1 MTLLPSLALST
12 GVLSFSWDFASSE
25 LRRSG
30 TETWWEN
37 VYSFPLR
44 LFFSRQ
50 LNNQHQ
56 NTIFLKKKN
65 SCMKEAL
72 IFTKFW
78 TLFTQNISSWS
89 LENATAQVD
98 LVKSGSFSFRSKTK
112 STTIAFSFF
121 SPPFLLL
128 ALSWRSVFSF
138 HGRIFG
144 LIRHLGGE
152 LQLIFAGYVSLAS

>member
-1 MTLLPSLALST
+1 MTLLPSPALST

-56 NTIFLKKKN
+56 NTIFLKKKTAAW
-65 SCMKEAL
+65 KKRL
-72 IFTKFW
+72 YLLVW

-89 LENATAQVD
+89 LENAAAQVV
-98 LVKSGSFSFRSKTK
+98 LVKSGRFSFRSKTK
-112 STTIAFSFF
+112 STTIALSFF
-121 SPPFLLL
+121 SPPSLLL
-128 ALSWRSVFSF
+128 ALSWHSVFSMQARW
-138 HGRIFG
+138 HGCSTTFETG
-144 LIRHLGGE
+144 LIHIVTERSNVL
-152 LQLIFAGYVSLAS
+152 

>member
-1 MTLLPSLALST
+1 MTLLPSPALTT

-56 NTIFLKKKN
+56 NTIFLKEKN

-89 LENATAQVD
+89 LENATAQVV

-112 STTIAFSFF
+112 STTITLSFPPPPPPFPSSRSLLTFSFF
-121 SPPFLLL
+121 LPWYNFRTYPTPGGGGD
-128 ALSWRSVFSF
+128 FS
-138 HGRIFG
+138 
-144 LIRHLGGE
+144 
-152 LQLIFAGYVSLAS
+152 

>member
-112 STTIAFSFF
+112 STTIALSFF
-121 SPPFLLL
+121 FPPPLLL
-128 ALSWRSVFSF
+128 ALSWHSVFSF
-138 HGRIFG
+138 HGTILG
-144 LIRHLGGE
+144 LIRHPVGGGGGGN
-152 LQLIFAGYVSLAS
+152 FS

>member
-1 MTLLPSLALST
+1 MTLLPSPALST

-78 TLFTQNISSWS
+78 TLFTMFTQNISSWS
-89 LENATAQVD
+89 LEDATAQVV
-98 LVKSGSFSFRSKTK
+98 LVKLGSFSFRSKTE
-112 STTIAFSFF
+112 SITICFVFLFSSFSSSRSLMTFGFF
-121 SPPFLLL
+121 LFAKKWPGQFL
-128 ALSWRSVFSF
+128 AT
-138 HGRIFG
+138 FG
-144 LIRHLGGE
+144 VL
-152 LQLIFAGYVSLAS
+152 

>member
-78 TLFTQNISSWS
+78 TLFTMFTQNISSWS
-89 LENATAQVD
+89 LEDATAQVV
-98 LVKSGSFSFRSKTK
+98 LVKLGSFSFRSKTE
-112 STTIAFSFF
+112 SITICFGFF
-121 SPPFLLL
+121 SPPSLLL
-128 ALSWRSVFSF
+128 ALSWHSVFSF
-138 HGRIFG
+138 FLFAKKWPGQFLATFG
-144 LIRHLGGE
+144 VL
-152 LQLIFAGYVSLAS
+152 

>member
-1 MTLLPSLALST
+1 MTLLPSPALST
-12 GVLSFSWDFASSE
+12 GVLSYSWDFASSE

-44 LFFSRQ
+44 LFFSRP

-56 NTIFLKKKN
+56 NTIFLKEKN

-89 LENATAQVD
+89 LENATAQVV

-112 STTIAFSFF
+112 STTIALSFF
-121 SPPFLLL
+121 PPPPVLPFFSLSPDIQFFPSMVQFSD
-128 ALSWRSVFSF
+128 LSDTRGGDFS
-138 HGRIFG
+138 
-144 LIRHLGGE
+144 
-152 LQLIFAGYVSLAS
+152 